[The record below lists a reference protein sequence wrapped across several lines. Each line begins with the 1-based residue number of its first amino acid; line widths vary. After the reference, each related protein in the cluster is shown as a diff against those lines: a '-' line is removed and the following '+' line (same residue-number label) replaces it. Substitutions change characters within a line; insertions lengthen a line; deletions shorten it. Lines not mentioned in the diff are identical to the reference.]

1 MSFTSE
7 QILLIIAAV
16 GVVVVN
22 IINAWRTNAKTAE
35 MSKKT
40 DENTEVT
47 IATKATVDRVET
59 QTNGHLST
67 MTTNVQ
73 NLEAKLEMAL
83 KQNEL
88 TLKQNAD
95 LQSTNTDIVAMMK
108 SLLEAEA
115 KDKRDIVRA
124 IELNGTSGGGRG
136 D

>member
-35 MSKKT
+35 ISKKT

-47 IATKATVDRVET
+47 KETKATLDRVET

-67 MTTNVQ
+67 MTLNVQ
-73 NLEAKLEMAL
+73 NLETKLEMAL
-83 KQNEL
+83 KQN
-88 TLKQNAD
+88 TD
-95 LQSTNTDIVAMMK
+95 LQSTNKSIVDMMK

-115 KDKRDIVRA
+115 TDKLDIVRA
-124 IELNGTSGGGRG
+124 IEENGTSGGGQK
-136 D
+136 